1 MPRLLIFEDYESLS
15 RVAVEMLVFHAR
27 NALAQRETF
36 TLVLSGGSTPQR
48 LFEFL
53 ARAEY
58 IEQISW
64 PQTHVFWGDERC
76 VPPDQPGSNY
86 KQAYDAFL
94 SKVPIPPANIHR
106 IRGELPPETAAEDYT
121 RQLHEFATPDRSSA
135 VNTADLS
142 GAVPRFDLV
151 LLGLGND
158 GHTAS
163 LFPGPITEQELSA
176 SVIPVTAH
184 YEDRP
189 ANRVSL
195 TPRVFNA
202 ARQIFFLAT
211 GASKAETLHT
221 ILNAPLD
228 PVLLQTNRFPAQ
240 RIQPTDGQ
248 VTWFVDRAAAR
259 LEQ

>member
-1 MPRLLIFEDYESLS
+1 MPPRLLIFDDYESLS
-15 RVAVEMLVFHAR
+15 RVAVEMLVFHGR
-27 NALAQRETF
+27 NAVSQRGQFSLA
-36 TLVLSGGSTPQR
+36 LSGGGTPQR

-53 ARAEY
+53 AHADY
-58 IEQISW
+58 TEQLSW
-64 PQTHVFWGDERC
+64 PQVHIFWGDERC

-86 KQAYDAFL
+86 KQAFDAFL
-94 SKVPIPPANIHR
+94 SRVPLPPANIHR
-106 IRGELPPETAAEDYT
+106 IRGELSPASAAEDYAQ
-121 RQLHEFATPDRSSA
+121 QLRAFAPTPDRSSE
-135 VNTADLS
+135 DLS
-142 GAVPRFDLV
+142 GVEGVVPRFDLV

-163 LFPGPITEQELSA
+163 LFPGPLTEQELTA
-176 SVIPVTAH
+176 SVIPVTAQ

-202 ARQIFFLAT
+202 ALNIFFLAT

-221 ILNAPLD
+221 VLNGPLD
-228 PVLLQTNRFPAQ
+228 LEIFPAQ
-240 RIQPTDGQ
+240 RIQPTHGQ
-248 VTWFVDRAAAR
+248 VTWFVDREAAR